1 MEHSFAAVVTEPVE
15 PLGQG
20 AHPRRVEW
28 KQAMT
33 KRIGQPRDPGER
45 KRRPQG
51 PGVVPRLD
59 PR

>member
-1 MEHSFAAVVTEPVE
+1 MRALRLHCEPMEHSFAAVVTEPVE

-33 KRIGQPRDPGER
+33 KRIGQPGDPG
-45 KRRPQG
+45 
-51 PGVVPRLD
+51 
-59 PR
+59 